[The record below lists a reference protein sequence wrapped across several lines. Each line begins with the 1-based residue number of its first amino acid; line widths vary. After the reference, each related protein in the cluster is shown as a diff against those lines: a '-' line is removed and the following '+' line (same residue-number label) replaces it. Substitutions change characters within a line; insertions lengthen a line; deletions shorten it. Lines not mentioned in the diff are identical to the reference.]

1 MDVQPVSALLAALL
15 ILAIGASV
23 LLRSRSDRMYTS
35 FAAFT
40 FTVSAWHLCTFIDA
54 ATSSPVMR
62 WLALWS
68 AATIPPFAIRF
79 FRIFLAQPSIGG
91 PKRGPRV
98 TLAWTLLAYA
108 GLIVSAIYKPI
119 HETAL
124 FQVPFGVYVFGGL
137 YRCVYD
143 LYVQYRA
150 TTKRVERTRVGYLAL
165 GGFVATTLTLTD
177 VLPRLG
183 VAWPAVGNVLGIL
196 YLYFLSQTLFRYRL
210 IDLNEL
216 LGKMAVLGTLVVML
230 WAVYGFL
237 LYWIGRDQKGL
248 YLLNALVASFVI
260 LILFE
265 PVRSWLENGINRW
278 LLRQRT
284 ELRGRIDTVR
294 RELPGVVDVPDMVQR
309 ITTALDESRR
319 VTDASVYLLDA
330 DGAGFDRAGY
340 IGQAPPER
348 LDANT
353 ERALLDRVRLGY
365 LDHDALARDADSIA
379 AASQAEPKRV
389 PVAVLQGRLDELRAG
404 VIFPLLGSAETEQG
418 PWLLGLFCIRDDRTE
433 SAFDADDI
441 DAFRQLAD
449 GAARVIES
457 SQAYERVKERDRL
470 AALGEMAAG
479 LAHEIRNPLG
489 AIKGAAQL
497 LITSDGAPPTHA
509 GAATETAEL
518 LEIIVEEANRLNN
531 VVTRFLD
538 YARSERPGREG
549 ADKVDLNQVVRKTVQ
564 LLQQDLHRSIDL
576 RVRIDEMLPSI
587 AGDPESL
594 MQVFLNL
601 GQNALQAM
609 PDGGTLEVLTTRR
622 RRSRLGYGQFAEVR
636 FRDTGIG
643 IPRDKLKKLF
653 IPFYTTKQRGTGL
666 GLAISH
672 RIINQHGGTIEVRS
686 TLGQGST
693 FSVFL
698 PAAEPIPAGD
708 VKDITETDGLRQI
721 RAVERTDTTP
731 PAPAAVTTTVGR
743 QVKAIPPGDSLA
755 DGEIVSDAD
764 PALAPALA
772 PTTAATSSDPPATH
786 EAAS

>member
-1 MDVQPVSALLAALL
+1 MDVQAVSALLAALL
-15 ILAIGASV
+15 ILAIGVSV
-23 LLRSRSDRMYTS
+23 LFRSRKDRTYTA
-35 FAAFT
+35 FAAMT

-54 ATSSPVMR
+54 TTQSPVMH
-62 WLALWS
+62 WLALWA
-68 AATIPPFAIRF
+68 AATIPPPAIRF

-98 TLAWTLLAYA
+98 TLAWTLVAYIA
-108 GLIVSAIYKPI
+108 LVYSAIVVKI
-119 HETAL
+119 HDSL
-124 FQVPFGVYVFGGL
+124 WFLVPFGVYVFGGL

-143 LYVQYRA
+143 LFIQYRA
-150 TTKRVERTRVGYLAL
+150 TTKRVERKRIGYLAL

-177 VLPRLG
+177 VLPTRFD
-183 VAWPAVGNVLGIL
+183 VEWPAIGNVLGIL

-210 IDLNEL
+210 IDINEL
-216 LGKMAVLGTLVVML
+216 LGKMAVLGTLVIL
-230 WAVYGFL
+230 LSAVYGLL
-237 LYWIGRDQKGL
+237 LYWIGADQKGL

-265 PVRSWLENGINRW
+265 PVRSWLEHGINRW

-284 ELRGRIDTVR
+284 ELRGRLEAVR

-309 ITTALDESRR
+309 IITALDESRR
-319 VTDASVYLLDA
+319 VTDGSVYLLDP

-340 IGQAPPER
+340 FGEAPPER
-348 LDANT
+348 LDANA
-353 ERALLDRVRLGY
+353 ERALLDRVRGGMLEKEQ
-365 LDHDALARDADSIA
+365 LAREVIEAATADDAETKRPPLVALDNRVGEL
-379 AASQAEPKRV
+379 QAG
-389 PVAVLQGRLDELRAG
+389 L
-404 VIFPLLGSAETEQG
+404 IFPLFGSAETEQG
-418 PWLLGLFCIRDDRTE
+418 PWLLGLFCVRDDRTD
-433 SAFDADDI
+433 SSFDADDI
-441 DAFRQLAD
+441 DTFRQLAI

-497 LITSDGAPPTHA
+497 LITADTKPNPRI
-509 GAATETAEL
+509 TEQTVVDPKSSETVEL

-549 ADKVDLNQVVRKTVQ
+549 AAKVDLNAILRKTEQ
-564 LLQQDLHRSIDL
+564 LLRQDIAKAPKPVEL
-576 RVRIDEMLPSI
+576 RVRLDDMLPQV

-594 MQVFLNL
+594 LQVFLNL

-609 PDGGTLEVLTTRR
+609 PDGGSLEILTTRR

-636 FRDTGIG
+636 FRDSGVG

-653 IPFYTTKQRGTGL
+653 IPFYTTKQKGTGL

-672 RIINQHGGTIEVRS
+672 RIVNQHGGTIEVRS
-686 TLGQGST
+686 TIGQGST

-698 PAAEPIPAGD
+698 PAAEP
-708 VKDITETDGLRQI
+708 VKAEAVVDITETGRLSSLANLGD
-721 RAVERTDTTP
+721 APAKPRTDASEPPPTATP
-731 PAPAAVTTTVGR
+731 ATQPAAVAAGATIES
-743 QVKAIPPGDSLA
+743 IPAA
-755 DGEIVSDAD
+755 D
-764 PALAPALA
+764 
-772 PTTAATSSDPPATH
+772 
-786 EAAS
+786 EAAAKGVG

>member
-1 MDVQPVSALLAALL
+1 
-15 ILAIGASV
+15 
-23 LLRSRSDRMYTS
+23 MYTS
-35 FAAFT
+35 FAAMT
-40 FTVSAWHLCTFIDA
+40 FTVSAWHLCSFIDA
-54 ATSSPVMR
+54 ATGNPVMR
-62 WLALWS
+62 WLSLWA
-68 AATIPPFAIRF
+68 AATIPPTAIRF

-108 GLIVSAIYKPI
+108 ALVTSAIVKRDTPI
-119 HETAL
+119 HDTSYFL
-124 FQVPFGVYVFGGL
+124 VPFGVYVFGGL
-137 YRCVYD
+137 YRCVWD
-143 LYVQYRA
+143 LYKQYRA

-177 VLPRLG
+177 VLPRFG
-183 VAWPAVGNVLGIL
+183 VAWPAIGNVLGIL

-216 LGKMAVLGTLVVML
+216 VGKMAVLGTLVVL
-230 WAVYGFL
+230 LSAVYGFL
-237 LYWIGRDQKGL
+237 LYWIGGGQQGL
-248 YLLNALVASFVI
+248 YLLNALVAAFVI

-284 ELRGRIDTVR
+284 ELRGRLDAVR

-309 ITTALDESRR
+309 IMTAVEESRR
-319 VTDASVYLLDA
+319 VTDASIYLLDP
-330 DGAGFDRAGY
+330 DGAGFDRAGAL
-340 IGQAPPER
+340 GKSPPER
-348 LDANT
+348 LDANAD
-353 ERALLDRVRLGY
+353 RALLERVRGGY
-365 LDHDALARDADSIA
+365 IDLDQLAREPDDLPPTADVEAKKTALLALKSRVQELQA
-379 AASQAEPKRV
+379 A
-389 PVAVLQGRLDELRAG
+389 L
-404 VIFPLLGSAETEQG
+404 IFPLFGSAETEQG
-418 PWLLGLFCIRDDRTE
+418 PWLLGLFCLRDDRTE

-441 DAFRQLAD
+441 DTFRQLAI

-497 LITSDGAPPTHA
+497 LMTSDGAIAHPSA
-509 GAATETAEL
+509 ETAEFL
-518 LEIIVEEANRLNN
+518 QIIVEEANRLNN

-538 YARSERPGREG
+538 YARAERPGREG
-549 ADKVDLNQVVRKTVQ
+549 ADKVDLNNVVRKTIQ
-564 LLQQDLHRSIDL
+564 LLQQDLPKNVEL
-576 RVRIDEMLPSI
+576 RVRIDEQMPSV

-594 MQVFLNL
+594 LQVFLNL

-609 PDGGTLEVLTTRR
+609 PEGGTLEVLTTRR
-622 RRSRLGYGQFAEVR
+622 RRSRLGYGQFCEVR

-643 IPRDKLKKLF
+643 IPRDRLKKLF
-653 IPFYTTKQRGTGL
+653 IPFYTTKQKGTGL

-686 TLGQGST
+686 TIGQGST

-698 PAAEPIPAGD
+698 PAVDAVAGD
-708 VKDITETDGLRQI
+708 VTETGKL
-721 RAVERTDTTP
+721 
-731 PAPAAVTTTVGR
+731 TTTE
-743 QVKAIPPGDSLA
+743 Q
-755 DGEIVSDAD
+755 
-764 PALAPALA
+764 
-772 PTTAATSSDPPATH
+772 
-786 EAAS
+786 ASTG